1 MKRKLSLILCL
12 VMLVGVFAV
21 VLTACDKTPKG
32 DEITLQVWGA
42 EADQAFLKEVAES
55 YQAANPDKKYDFL
68 FGKQSESDA
77 ADKLLTDAERGA
89 DVFAFAGDQLNKLVQ
104 RGALAR
110 LGGSVLEEVKA
121 NNTEASVAA
130 CTLNI
135 GGEDRTYA
143 MPFTDNTY
151 YVYYDKSK
159 FNENDLKTL
168 DGILA
173 KCDAGHQFAM
183 PLQDSWYIASFYF
196 GKDLGYEVTYD
207 DKLSE
212 TKITCDFD
220 CPTGLAVTE
229 ALFGYV
235 QNPAMKPNSDDS
247 KLIAGLEDGSIIAG
261 VSGLWNASAIKE
273 ILKENFGCA
282 VMPTYTLNEEQV
294 QLKPF
299 TGYKCIG
306 VNSHSANLAEAQK
319 FALFLN
325 NYENQVKRFELRG
338 YSPTNKEAIKLDKIK
353 NDECVKVIQQ
363 QLSFSKTQ
371 VGVPTTFWSPIET
384 MGKAMVATLQPNADP
399 FDAQTQLTAAVNAIV
414 KNATPA
420 A

>member
-1 MKRKLSLILCL
+1 MKRKLSLLLCL
-12 VMLVGVFAV
+12 VMLAGVCALVFA
-21 VLTACDKTPKG
+21 ACDKPTG
-32 DEITLQVWGA
+32 EEIVLQVWGA
-42 EADQAFLKEVAES
+42 EADQAFLKEVSEA
-55 YQAANPDKKYDFL
+55 YQAAHPDKKYDFL
-68 FGKQSESDA
+68 FGKQAESDA

-110 LGGSVLEEVKA
+110 LGGKVLEEVKA
-121 NNTEASVAA
+121 NNTEASVAS

-159 FNENDLKTL
+159 FTENDLKTL

-173 KCDAGHQFAM
+173 KCDATHQFAM

-207 DKLSE
+207 NALSE

-220 CPTGLAVTE
+220 CADGLAVTE
-229 ALFGYV
+229 ALYGYV

-247 KLIAGLEDGSIIAG
+247 KLIAGLQDGSIIAG
-261 VSGLWNASAIKE
+261 VSGLWNASDIKD
-273 ILKENFGCA
+273 ILKDNFACA
-282 VMPTYTLNEEQV
+282 VMPTYTLKGQQV

-306 VNSHSANLAEAQK
+306 VNSHSKNLAEAQQ

-325 NYENQVKRFELRG
+325 NYDNQVKRFEARG
-338 YSPTNKEAIKLDKIK
+338 YSPVNKQAIQLDKIK
-353 NDECVKVIQQ
+353 NDPCVKVIQQ

-371 VGVPTTFWSPIET
+371 VGVPTTFWSPIES
-384 MGKAMVATLQPNADP
+384 MGKAMVASTQPDGDP
-399 FDAQTQLTAAVNAIV
+399 FDAQAQLTAAVNAIV